1 MKLFEVEYIQNGRRQ
16 KMTLK
21 ANSTSEARSLA
32 AKNNKG
38 MIVKIGE
45 TKTLP
50 LLEQMEDVKDKFSKY
65 FSSTKVKVP
74 NLVAVVSQLSVM
86 ANAGISIHDSIKE
99 IATST
104 NDKKLKK
111 IFTSIN
117 EDLNQGASLTSS
129 VESFKHELGDVT
141 IAMIRLGENTGNMAD
156 SLKKLANIL
165 QEVWDNQQKFKK
177 AIRYPVTVI
186 CAIIVAFTVMMLMVV
201 PQFREIFEQL
211 NAQLPVPTRILL
223 GIEYAMNNYG
233 FYIIA
238 LLIAVG
244 IFAKKFY
251 DKSEEFRTKLD
262 KYLLKVYLIGKII
275 FYANMSR
282 FNLIFT
288 ELVRAGIPIAE
299 ALDTANITVSNIAI
313 REKLAGV
320 KILVGRG
327 VSLTEAFK
335 ETGLYENMLIQ
346 MINAGEQSGSI
357 DSMLEKIAD
366 YYKAKFSDIIDNISS
381 YIEPILLVFIACMVI
396 LLALGIFMPM
406 WDLAQAV
413 KN

>member
-1 MKLFEVEYIQNGRRQ
+1 MKLFDVEYIQNGRRQ

-104 NDKKLKK
+104 NDKKLKE

-223 GIEYAMNNYG
+223 CIEYAMNNYG

-335 ETGLYENMLIQ
+335 ETELYENMLIQ

-381 YIEPILLVFIACMVI
+381 YIEPILLVFIAGMVI

>member
-104 NDKKLKK
+104 NDKKLKE

-381 YIEPILLVFIACMVI
+381 YIEPILLVFIAGMVI